1 MATKYY
7 QNCCECFQFIKR
19 HPTSLLQGLHICKR
33 QFNTNAIIGQS
44 KVLSLESSFLGSLT
58 FHKSMMY
65 PQFVRPTVVASL
77 LGSYSEGLCAKQKYS
92 TYRHLSY
99 TLDRCCTLKR
109 TYDTVDLCSNKNM
122 TTSAFT
128 SKYGSSILC
137 SIQNKARLTSPINIA
152 TSLQFSS
159 SARANIDSSD
169 GSKQPSLFQKLY
181 RKVIPERL
189 SVSKTILHRSG
200 TLLSA
205 CCTHEVIRLV
215 LLY

>member
-1 MATKYY
+1 
-7 QNCCECFQFIKR
+7 
-19 HPTSLLQGLHICKR
+19 
-33 QFNTNAIIGQS
+33 
-44 KVLSLESSFLGSLT
+44 
-58 FHKSMMY
+58 MY
-65 PQFVRPTVVASL
+65 PQFVRPKVVANL
-77 LGSYSEGLCAKQKYS
+77 LESYSVRLCVKQKYS
-92 TYRHLSY
+92 TYRHLPYS
-99 TLDRCCTLKR
+99 LNRCCTLKR
-109 TYDTVDLCSNKNM
+109 TYDTVDLCSTKNM

>member
-1 MATKYY
+1 MATKYF
-7 QNCCECFQFIKR
+7 QKCCVCFQFIKWYPASR
-19 HPTSLLQGLHICKR
+19 LESLQIYTR
-33 QFNTNAIIGQS
+33 QFYPNAIIRQS
-44 KVLSLESSFLGSLT
+44 KVLYIKPSFLGSLT
-58 FHKSMMY
+58 LHKGIMY
-65 PQFVRPTVVASL
+65 PQFVRPKVVASL

-92 TYRHLSY
+92 TYRHLPC

-109 TYDTVDLCSNKNM
+109 TYDTVDLCSTKNM

-137 SIQNKARLTSPINIA
+137 SIKNKDRFTSPQNIA

-215 LLY
+215 LIY